1 MSENFLVD
9 NIACKQYVL
18 PAPAE
23 KECSM
28 TPHIEAEPGQIADLV
43 LFPGDPLRAKRI
55 AEEILEEAVP
65 YNTVRNMLGF
75 TGMATLPDGRRVR
88 VSVQGSGMG
97 MPSLSI
103 YANELFD
110 RFGVQTLIRV
120 GTCGALQEHLH
131 SGDLVIAQGGSS
143 DSNLNRRRFK
153 GLDFAPL
160 PDPNLF
166 VSAVLAVRERGWQ
179 TAIGNVLSTD
189 LFYQDHAP
197 EEWKMWAEAG
207 VLAVEMETAELYTL
221 ATLKGRRALS
231 VLTVSDVIPTRESMS
246 AEQRETCYGRM
257 VEIALASAFAT

>member
-1 MSENFLVD
+1 MS
-9 NIACKQYVL
+9 IHIS
-18 PAPAE
+18 AE
-23 KECSM
+23 K
-28 TPHIEAEPGQIADLV
+28 GQVAKVV
-43 LFPGDPLRAKRI
+43 LLPGDPLRAKRI
-55 AEEILEEAVP
+55 AEEFLTDTEQ
-65 YNTVRNMLGF
+65 YNAVRNMLGY
-75 TGMATLPDGRRVR
+75 TGTVTLPDGRRVR

-103 YANELFD
+103 YANELFHY
-110 RFGVQTLIRV
+110 GVQTLIRV

-189 LFYQDHAP
+189 LFYADHAP

-231 VLTVSDVIPTRESMS
+231 VLTVSDVIPTKESMS